1 MPTPASRR
9 VREPLHEQG
18 LCNGYGRGK
27 MWLLRREPDSGG
39 LTRTGP
45 DGAVDNERRGS
56 VLSVRPMRALPLVIA
71 LFMLWGVAGCS
82 NTVTEYTLDSHGGVT
97 SVETLTPDESWKRTE
112 DRRIEAELAGRK
124 PEAGKTTWRE
134 YWKWSYTNI
143 RRHPGPP
150 AWKPTQS
157 KNGDEMVA
165 YIEDRRKAR
174 GLQAYD

>member
-97 SVETLTPDESWKRTE
+97 SVETLTPD
-112 DRRIEAELAGRK
+112 
-124 PEAGKTTWRE
+124 
-134 YWKWSYTNI
+134 
-143 RRHPGPP
+143 
-150 AWKPTQS
+150 
-157 KNGDEMVA
+157 
-165 YIEDRRKAR
+165 
-174 GLQAYD
+174 